1 MKRILN
7 LLLLLTAITSSVMAA
22 DSITLSVSDMQYD
35 WDGWGGSANATD
47 NSITVGN
54 YANNYWTVNNLSTDD
69 YTSLEIVFAQPA
81 NYYRVYV
88 RACYSNDT
96 KTETEMP
103 YGATSLSLNF
113 TPGKTLV
120 KIEFNVNDWDSQ
132 NPEGTTF
139 KFYFTS
145 ITIAGSGGS
154 VEPTTYEDVALS
166 VADMQLPWDGT
177 KDATEK
183 SCTFGG
189 IWSENYWTV
198 VNLNTNIYTRV
209 DMTFAQPVNYYK
221 VRVKA
226 VYSDESE
233 TDTEI
238 TYGAESHSVKLT
250 AGKRLVKLAM
260 KQFDQKNL
268 NGGATVKLYFDDIII
283 RTAESAA
290 AVTPKTWTS
299 SFKLGTNRA
308 NPLLDFHYIADPT
321 AIEYE
326 GRLYVYGTND
336 HQQYEAGTPTNSYE
350 AINSLVVISTDDM
363 VNWTYHGLIDTKS
376 ICSSWGNFIAS
387 WAPTIIK
394 KEQADGTTLF
404 SLYFSNSGTGSG
416 VIQATSPL
424 GPWTS
429 PLTENLTGGF
439 DPGAVIDD
447 NGDGWLAYG
456 TGSSYIVKLGDDLH
470 SIAAGPVKLNAPY
483 YFEANEL
490 NYIGGKYV
498 HTYNNDWSS
507 HEPWTYGG
515 TKPTGCSM
523 NYFTTTTPLDAGSWT
538 YGANYFKNTGENG
551 MNYGNNHTHLHKY
564 QGKWYLFYQSN
575 DLEPSLGTNGGFRSL
590 FVDEIEVD
598 EEKVVISECTPT
610 FTGVSAIKNLD
621 PYTEQYAATCAAT
634 LGIVFEQTGGNGHTV
649 AKVGSPNMTVD
660 TPTEGIIEV
669 RNVDFSTGLGSV
681 KMLVKGNG
689 SVKMRLDDKDGSDL
703 LTVSSTGDSWQ
714 TKIANYNG
722 TVSGVH
728 TVFFVLTGNVLF
740 DTWQATGSDVEDF
753 ESATQ
758 AVGNMKIGWNLGNT
772 LDAFYGNIHNLT
784 TETCWGQPKT
794 KAELFPMFKDA
805 GFGAIRVPVTW
816 FNHMDSN
823 GKVDEAWMARVK
835 EVVDYVINAGLYCI
849 VNVHHDTGTDAW
861 IMADMDNYTA
871 NKSKFEYLWQQIA
884 TAFRDYDEHLLFEGY
899 NEMLDADNSWSYAS
913 SKNSGSY
920 DATAAASAYNAV
932 NSYAQSFVSTV
943 RATGG
948 NNAVRNLIVNTYAAC
963 AGMGTW
969 NSHLQDPLTQ
979 MQLPTDAAAGHLIFE
994 VHSYPSL
1001 NDGLS
1006 SAKSSIDQ
1014 MMAAVETNLAY
1025 KGAPVIFGEWGVPD
1039 GEKEDDYTNKNA
1051 DMLAFAQ
1058 YFVEQAKARGFGTFY
1073 WMGISDGESRSVPQF
1088 NEADLVQ
1095 ALVKGYYGEEAPA
1108 LTTSVKIGTAG
1119 YATLGYSAALDLAGV
1134 DAYTATTTDDKV
1146 VLHSIEGKKIPAR
1159 TGIILK
1165 GVEGGETEVTIPF
1178 ASGSTDEVTDNELL
1192 VSDGTVKGDERTV
1205 YVLANGNNGVGFYLL
1220 KNENNVPVGKVYMEI
1235 TGSGVEARH
1244 FISFGSESTSISKNQ
1259 TGKWNIEYSVYN
1271 LNGQRIARP
1280 VKGLNVING
1289 KKVVITK

>member
-7 LLLLLTAITSSVMAA
+7 LLVLLMAMTSSTFAA
-22 DSITLSVSDMQYD
+22 GNVSLSVSDMQYD
-35 WDGWGGSANATD
+35 WGGWGGSADATE

-69 YTSLEIVFAQPA
+69 YTSLEIVFAKPA
-81 NYYRVYV
+81 NFYRVYV
-88 RACYSNDT
+88 RACYSDDT
-96 KTETEMP
+96 KTETEMT

-120 KIEFNVNDWDSQ
+120 KIEFNVNDWDSK
-132 NPEGTTF
+132 NPDGTTF

-145 ITIAGSGGS
+145 ITIVGSGSSGGTE
-154 VEPTTYEDVALS
+154 EPTTYEDVALS

-177 KDATEK
+177 KDASEK
-183 SCTFGG
+183 SCTFGD

-198 VNLNTNIYTRV
+198 GNLNTNIYTRV
-209 DMTFAQPVNYYK
+209 DMTFAQPVNFYK

-226 VYSDESE
+226 VYSDKSE

-238 TYGAESHSVKLT
+238 TYGAQSHSVKLD
-250 AGKRLVKLAM
+250 AGKKLVKITM

-268 NGGATVKLYFDDIII
+268 NGGAKVKVYFNDVII

-299 SFKLGTNRA
+299 SFKLGTDRA

-321 AIEYE
+321 AIEYN

-363 VNWTYHGLIDTKS
+363 VNWTYHGLIDTKGVAPW
-376 ICSSWGNFIAS
+376 IMAS
-387 WAPTIIK
+387 WAPTIISK
-394 KEQADGTTLF
+394 PQTDGSTLF

-429 PLTENLTGGF
+429 PLTQNLTGGF
-439 DPGAVIDD
+439 DPGAVIDA

-456 TGSSYIVKLGDDLH
+456 TGESYIVKLGDDLH

-515 TKPTGCSM
+515 MKPTACSM
-523 NYFTTTTPLDAGSWT
+523 NYFTTTTPLDKDSWVF
-538 YGANYFKNTGENG
+538 GANYFKNTGENG

-598 EEKVVISECTPT
+598 EENVIIKECTPT
-610 FTGVSAIKNLD
+610 FTGVSAIKNFD
-621 PYTEQYAATCAAT
+621 PYAEQYAATCAAT
-634 LGIVFEQTGGNGHTV
+634 LGIVFEQAEGNGHTV
-649 AKVGSPNMTVD
+649 AKVGSPNMTADV
-660 TPTEGIIEV
+660 PTEGIIEV
-669 RNVDFSTGLGSV
+669 RNVDFSAGLGSL

-714 TKIANYNG
+714 TLTANYSG
-722 TVSGVH
+722 SVTGVH
-728 TVFFVLTGNVLF
+728 KVFFILTGSVLF
-740 DTWQATGSDVEDF
+740 DTWQAVAGEQQVF

-772 LDAFYGNIHNLT
+772 LDAFNNATMNKLT
-784 TETCWGQPKT
+784 SETCWSQPKT

-816 FNHMDSN
+816 FNHMDTD
-823 GKVDEAWMARVK
+823 GKVDEAWMKRVH

-849 VNVHHDTGTDAW
+849 LNVHHDTGADFEGHTSW
-861 IMADMDNYTA
+861 LKADMDIYNNVKEKY
-871 NKSKFEYLWQQIA
+871 EYLWRQIA
-884 TAFRDYDEHLLFEGY
+884 TEFRDYDEHLLFEGY

-913 SKNSGSY
+913 SKNTGSY
-920 DATAAASAYNAV
+920 DATAASAAYSAI
-932 NSYAQSFVSTV
+932 NSYAQSFVNAV

-948 NNAVRNLIVNTYAAC
+948 NNTQRNLIVNTYGSC
-963 AGMGTW
+963 SGEGTW
-969 NSHLQDPLTQ
+969 NAHLQDPLQQ
-979 MQLPTDAAAGHLIFE
+979 MQLPTDHVADHLIFE
-994 VHSYPSL
+994 VHAYPGL
-1001 NDGLS
+1001 AGGLS
-1006 SAKSSIDQ
+1006 NAKSSINQ
-1014 MMAAVETNLAY
+1014 MMSAVETHLAS
-1025 KGAPVIFGEWGVPD
+1025 KGAPVIFGEWGTENYD
-1039 GEKEDDYTNKNA
+1039 TDYDNRHD

-1058 YFVEQAKARGFGTFY
+1058 YFVEQAKAKGFATFY
-1073 WMGISDGESRSVPQF
+1073 WMGLSDGTHRSVPEF
-1088 NEADLVQ
+1088 NQTDLKD
-1095 ALVKGYYGEEAPA
+1095 AIYKGYYGDTP
-1108 LTTSVKIGTAG
+1108 TSIGTQRFDNSSLTIDH
-1119 YATLGYSAALDLAGV
+1119 YYDLQGRQSQRPLQGLNIV
-1134 DAYTATTTDDKV
+1134 
-1146 VLHSIEGKKIPAR
+1146 R
-1159 TGIILK
+1159 M
-1165 GVEGGETEVTIPF
+1165 
-1178 ASGSTDEVTDNELL
+1178 
-1192 VSDGTVKGDERTV
+1192 SDGSVR
-1205 YVLANGNNGVGFYLL
+1205 
-1220 KNENNVPVGKVYMEI
+1220 KV
-1235 TGSGVEARH
+1235 
-1244 FISFGSESTSISKNQ
+1244 
-1259 TGKWNIEYSVYN
+1259 IEH
-1271 LNGQRIARP
+1271 
-1280 VKGLNVING
+1280 
-1289 KKVVITK
+1289 

>member
-7 LLLLLTAITSSVMAA
+7 LLVLLMAMTSGTFAA
-22 DSITLSVSDMQYD
+22 GNVSLSVSDMQFD
-35 WDGWGGSANATD
+35 WGGYGGSADATE
-47 NSITVGN
+47 NSITFPN
-54 YANNYWTVNNLSTDD
+54 WATNYWAVNNLSTDE
-69 YTSLEIVFAQPA
+69 YTRIDIKFAQPV
-81 NYYRVYV
+81 NYHRISVKAVYEGYTGADDDPNITSSEV
-88 RACYSNDT
+88 T
-96 KTETEMP
+96 
-103 YGATSLSLNF
+103 YGATSHSLEF
-113 TPGKTLV
+113 ASGKKLT
-120 KIEFNVNDWDSQ
+120 KIIMMQGDWEGLNKVNGEDVSA
-132 NPEGTTF
+132 
-139 KFYFTS
+139 KIYFES
-145 ITIAGSGGS
+145 ITIVGSGSSGGTE
-154 VEPTTYEDVALS
+154 EPTTSEDVTLT

-183 SCTFGG
+183 SCTFGD

-198 VNLNTNIYTRV
+198 SNLNTNEYTRV
-209 DMTFAQPVNYYK
+209 DMTFAQPVNFYK

-226 VYSDESE
+226 VYSDGKE

-238 TYGAESHSVKLT
+238 TYGAQSHSVKLD
-250 AGKRLVKLAM
+250 AGKKLVKITM

-268 NGGATVKLYFDDIII
+268 NGGAKVKIYFNDIII

-299 SFKLGTNRA
+299 SFKLGTDRA

-321 AIEYE
+321 AIEYN

-336 HQQYEAGTPTNSYE
+336 HQQYEAGTPSNTYE

-363 VNWTYHGLIDTKS
+363 VNWTYHGLIDTKGVAPW
-376 ICSSWGNFIAS
+376 IMAS
-387 WAPTIIK
+387 WAPTIISK
-394 KEQADGTTLF
+394 PQTDGSTLF

-416 VIQATSPL
+416 VIQAKSPV

-429 PLTENLTGGF
+429 PLTQNLTGGF
-439 DPGAVIDD
+439 DPGAVIDA

-456 TGSSYIVKLGDDLH
+456 TGESYIVKLGDDLH

-523 NYFTTTTPLDAGSWT
+523 NYFTTTTPLEKDSWV

-598 EEKVVISECTPT
+598 EENVIIKECTPT
-610 FTGVSAIKNLD
+610 FTGVKAIKNFN

-634 LGIVFEQTGGNGHTV
+634 FGIVFEQAEGNGHTV
-649 AKVGSPNMTVD
+649 AKVGSPNMTADV
-660 TPTEGIIEV
+660 PTEGIIEV
-669 RNVDFSTGLGSV
+669 RNVDFSTGLGSL

-703 LTVSSTGDSWQ
+703 LTINSTGDNWQ
-714 TKIANYNG
+714 TLTANYSG
-722 TVSGVH
+722 TVTGVH
-728 TVFFVLTGNVLF
+728 KVFFILTGSVLF
-740 DTWQATGSDVEDF
+740 DTWQAVASSTEPANF
-753 ESATQ
+753 EAATE
-758 AVGNMKIGWNLGNT
+758 AVSNMKIGWNLGNT
-772 LDAFYGNIHNLT
+772 LDAFNDATKNKLT
-784 TETCWGQPKT
+784 SETCWSQPKT

-816 FNHMDSN
+816 NNHMDSN

-835 EVVDYVINAGLYCI
+835 EVVDYVINAGMYCI
-849 VNVHHDTGTDAW
+849 LNVHHDTGTDAW
-861 IMADMDNYTA
+861 IVADMDNYTA
-871 NKSKFEYLWQQIA
+871 NKAKFEYLWQQIA
-884 TAFRDYDEHLLFEGY
+884 TEFRDYDEHLLFEGY

-932 NSYAQSFVSTV
+932 NSYAQSFVNTV

-963 AGMGTW
+963 CGMGTW
-969 NSHLQDPLTQ
+969 NTHLQDPLTQ
-979 MQLPTDAAAGHLIFE
+979 MALPTDNAAGHIIFE

-1006 SAKSSIDQ
+1006 SAKGSIDQ
-1014 MMAAVETNLAY
+1014 MMTAVETHLAS

-1039 GEKEDDYTNKNA
+1039 DEKENDYTNKNA
-1051 DMLAFAQ
+1051 DLLAFAQ
-1058 YFVEQAKARGFGTFY
+1058 YFVEQAKAKGFATFF
-1073 WMGISDGESRSVPQF
+1073 WMGLSDGTHRSVPEF
-1088 NEADLVQ
+1088 NQADLKD
-1095 ALVKGYYGEEAPA
+1095 AIYKGYYGDTP
-1108 LTTSVKIGTAG
+1108 
-1119 YATLGYSAALDLAGV
+1119 
-1134 DAYTATTTDDKV
+1134 
-1146 VLHSIEGKKIPAR
+1146 
-1159 TGIILK
+1159 
-1165 GVEGGETEVTIPF
+1165 
-1178 ASGSTDEVTDNELL
+1178 
-1192 VSDGTVKGDERTV
+1192 
-1205 YVLANGNNGVGFYLL
+1205 
-1220 KNENNVPVGKVYMEI
+1220 
-1235 TGSGVEARH
+1235 
-1244 FISFGSESTSISKNQ
+1244 TSIS
-1259 TGKWNIEYSVYN
+1259 T
-1271 LNGQRIARP
+1271 LP
-1280 VKGLNVING
+1280 VDNTSSAVEHYYDLQGRQFQHPVHGLNLVRMSDGSVRKVIRY
-1289 KKVVITK
+1289 

>member
-1 MKRILN
+1 MKRSLN
-7 LLLLLTAITSSVMAA
+7 LFVLLMAVASSTFAA
-22 DSITLSVSDMQYD
+22 GNISLSVSDMQFD
-35 WDGWGGSANATD
+35 WGGWGGSADATE
-47 NSITVGN
+47 NSITFPN
-54 YANNYWTVNNLSTDD
+54 WATNYWAVNNLSTDE
-69 YTSLEIVFAQPA
+69 YTRIDIKFAQPV
-81 NYYRVYV
+81 NYHRISVKAVYEGYTGADDDPNITSSEV
-88 RACYSNDT
+88 T
-96 KTETEMP
+96 
-103 YGATSLSLNF
+103 YGATSHSLEF
-113 TPGKTLV
+113 ASGKKLT
-120 KIEFNVNDWDSQ
+120 KIIMMQGDW
-132 NPEGTTF
+132 EGLN
-139 KFYFTS
+139 KVDGEDVSAKIYFES
-145 ITIAGSGGS
+145 ITIVGSGGS
-154 VEPTTYEDVALS
+154 DEPTTYEDVALS
-166 VADMQLPWDGT
+166 VADMQLAWDGT
-177 KDATEK
+177 KDASEK
-183 SCTFGG
+183 SCTFGD

-198 VNLNTNIYTRV
+198 DNLSTDVYTRV
-209 DMTFAQPVNYYK
+209 DMTFAQPVNFYK

-226 VYSDESE
+226 VYSDNSE
-233 TDTEI
+233 TDTEV
-238 TYGAESHSVKLT
+238 TYGAQSHSVKLT
-250 AGKRLVKLAM
+250 TGKKLVKITM

-268 NGGATVKLYFDDIII
+268 NGGAKVKIYFNDIII

-299 SFKLGTNRA
+299 SFKMGTDRA

-321 AIEYE
+321 AIEYN

-363 VNWTYHGLIDTKS
+363 VNWTYHGLIDVKGVAPW
-376 ICSSWGNFIAS
+376 IMAS
-387 WAPTIIK
+387 WAPTIISK
-394 KEQADGTTLF
+394 PQSDGTTLF

-429 PLTENLTGGF
+429 PLTQNLTGGF
-439 DPGAVIDD
+439 DPGAVIDA

-456 TGSSYIVKLGDDLH
+456 TGESYIVKLGDDLH
-470 SIAAGPVKLNAPY
+470 SIAAGPIQLNAPF

-515 TKPTGCSM
+515 EKPTACSM
-523 NYFTTTTPLDAGSWT
+523 NYFTTTTPLDADSWT

-564 QGKWYLFYQSN
+564 QDKWYLFYQSN

-598 EEKVVISECTPT
+598 EENVVISECTPT

-621 PYTEQYAATCAAT
+621 PYAEQYAATCAAT
-634 LGIVFEQTGGNGHTV
+634 LGIVFDQAEGNGHTV
-649 AKVGSPNMTVD
+649 AKVGSPNMTAD

-689 SVKMRLDDKDGSDL
+689 SVSLRLDDKDGSDL
-703 LTVSSTGDSWQ
+703 LTVSSSGDSWQ
-714 TKIANYNG
+714 TLTANY
-722 TVSGVH
+722 SGVVTGVH
-728 TVFFVLTGNVLF
+728 KVFFVMTGSVLF
-740 DTWQATGSDVEDF
+740 DTWQAVGGDQEDF
-753 ESATQ
+753 EAATE
-758 AVGNMKIGWNLGNT
+758 AVAGMKIGWNLGNT
-772 LDAFYGNIHNLT
+772 LDAYYGDIHDLT
-784 TETCWGQPKT
+784 TETCWGQPTT

-849 VNVHHDTGTDAW
+849 VNVHHDTGTNAW

-899 NEMLDADNSWSYAS
+899 NEMLDANNSWSYAS

-963 AGMGTW
+963 CGMGTW

-979 MQLPTDAAAGHLIFE
+979 MQLPTDNAAGHLIFE

-1001 NDGLS
+1001 NSGLS

-1014 MMAAVETNLAY
+1014 MMTAVETNLAS

-1039 GEKEDDYTNKNA
+1039 DERNNDYTEKNA

-1058 YFVEQAKARGFGTFY
+1058 YFVEQAKARGFGTFH
-1073 WMGISDGESRSVPQF
+1073 WMGLSDGSHRSVPEF
-1088 NEADLVQ
+1088 NEQDLVD
-1095 ALVKGYYGEEAPA
+1095 ALGKGYYGVGDVNLDGDINIADV
-1108 LTTSVKIGTAG
+1108 TSLVNIILGKGGKYNLQTADV
-1119 YATLGYSAALDLAGV
+1119 YSDNRITIADVATL
-1134 DAYTATTTDDKV
+1134 
-1146 VLHSIEGKKIPAR
+1146 IN
-1159 TGIILK
+1159 IILDK
-1165 GVEGGETEVTIPF
+1165 
-1178 ASGSTDEVTDNELL
+1178 
-1192 VSDGTVKGDERTV
+1192 
-1205 YVLANGNNGVGFYLL
+1205 
-1220 KNENNVPVGKVYMEI
+1220 
-1235 TGSGVEARH
+1235 
-1244 FISFGSESTSISKNQ
+1244 
-1259 TGKWNIEYSVYN
+1259 
-1271 LNGQRIARP
+1271 
-1280 VKGLNVING
+1280 
-1289 KKVVITK
+1289 